1 MSLIKRKQALLF
13 NDSVILHIYEISFIG
28 ILNPQIFGWCIFHH
42 SLVIFCRI
50 ICCVTFFLSPFK
62 DSSSH
67 FFHSKGTYNFIVLL
81 IILYFKIHLDISPL
95 LNSFILF
102 YTRHRLRCFRQS
114 SEEPTTLHLETHMLL
129 IMRAFQKHPCD
140 IPLGICNTSSL
151 IWKRQKGW
159 TTRILTLN
167 NINVNSCSSH
177 CYMFMKQKVS
187 I

>member
-1 MSLIKRKQALLF
+1 MSLIKRKQALPF
-13 NDSVILHIYEISFIG
+13 NVSVILHIYEIPFIG
-28 ILNPQIFGWCIFHH
+28 ILNPQFFGWCIFHH

-50 ICCVTFFLSPFK
+50 ICCMTFFLSPFK

-102 YTRHRLRCFRQS
+102 YTRQRLRCLRQS
-114 SEEPTTLHLETHMLL
+114 SEEPTTLHPETHMLL

-140 IPLGICNTSSL
+140 IPLGICNTSSF
-151 IWKRQKGW
+151 IWKRQRGEQRESYHLI
-159 TTRILTLN
+159 T
-167 NINVNSCSSH
+167 
-177 CYMFMKQKVS
+177 
-187 I
+187 